1 MAAISEI
8 SETGEWKASHAIDY
22 GIGTALAGA
31 SIAATLGVAS
41 AVAIAPGLI
50 IAGAAYGLLRLF
62 AGDWTS
68 ISEDVIDKK
77 LPDLKKALV
86 SGALGAGSQ
95 WLTGALKADS
105 YLIGALG
112 NGNKEAAGVVIERIG
127 VLFDF
132 GLGLINDD
140 QAAKGYSKEDKD
152 DNVVYRD
159 LDVIM
164 VSAKRLTPSLIS
176 ELARKIMRGAFK
188 KHADLY

>member
-1 MAAISEI
+1 M
-8 SETGEWKASHAIDY
+8 T
-22 GIGTALAGA
+22 
-31 SIAATLGVAS
+31 
-41 AVAIAPGLI
+41 
-50 IAGAAYGLLRLF
+50 
-62 AGDWTS
+62 
-68 ISEDVIDKK
+68 
-77 LPDLKKALV
+77 KALI
-86 SGALGAGSQ
+86 SGSLGAGSQ

-127 VLFDF
+127 VHFDY

-140 QAAKGYSKEDKD
+140 QAAKGYSKAEND
-152 DNVVYRD
+152 DNTVHLD

-176 ELARKIMRGAFK
+176 ELARKIMREAFK